1 MEGAELRQV
10 RRWLWAELAVS
21 RRPRGSPLAASR
33 WAGDSVA
40 AVRELRIALAD
51 AVAAGEVSAVDASV
65 WAAAACLDGVRT
77 SKAVLAAKLGLA
89 SIRSLD
95 ARLDTVDQVLAGRLG
110 AEGAAATIRP
120 VAGEALAIAALSEA
134 AVARSNGEVESAEA
148 YERLAREHQNLST
161 DGPRRS
167 GADRVRRHR
176 AGNRA
181 RPALARLATRL
192 PAVPRLQP
200 AGQDGR
206 LTQLSYQLFD
216 DAELAVGELDRAWRN
231 SAAEAYPLLVDHAM
245 RVTRPLRPGERIRLH
260 LLELVVNIVRD
271 TDSALT
277 LPVTTRW
284 LREAVTGAGPAS
296 RAAVA
301 ATRSRA
307 HVLQL
312 HGHLDLA
319 RSELDRALA
328 VFPMVR
334 FDRLEDRWSEYMDL
348 LLRRAAAELCLGAA
362 ADRELTARLVR
373 RAKDVPGALASVQL
387 ARVELNLDV
396 LRLDLGGVRANA
408 NSALGRRYSRRQA
421 QLVEALDVERGRFP
435 LGALN
440 SLVSAAVTV
449 GQGATGI
456 GELIERSLPRL
467 DVQPAWANQFY
478 RLRLILREATA
489 GRRRAVDPAIVPLV
503 PYAIRVE
510 GTLPTAAKYLV

>member
-1 MEGAELRQV
+1 
-10 RRWLWAELAVS
+10 
-21 RRPRGSPLAASR
+21 
-33 WAGDSVA
+33 
-40 AVRELRIALAD
+40 
-51 AVAAGEVSAVDASV
+51 
-65 WAAAACLDGVRT
+65 
-77 SKAVLAAKLGLA
+77 
-89 SIRSLD
+89 
-95 ARLDTVDQVLAGRLG
+95 
-110 AEGAAATIRP
+110 
-120 VAGEALAIAALSEA
+120 
-134 AVARSNGEVESAEA
+134 
-148 YERLAREHQNLST
+148 
-161 DGPRRS
+161 
-167 GADRVRRHR
+167 
-176 AGNRA
+176 
-181 RPALARLATRL
+181 
-192 PAVPRLQP
+192 
-200 AGQDGR
+200 
-206 LTQLSYQLFD
+206 
-216 DAELAVGELDRAWRN
+216 
-231 SAAEAYPLLVDHAM
+231 
-245 RVTRPLRPGERIRLH
+245 
-260 LLELVVNIVRD
+260 
-271 TDSALT
+271 
-277 LPVTTRW
+277 
-284 LREAVTGAGPAS
+284 
-296 RAAVA
+296 
-301 ATRSRA
+301 
-307 HVLQL
+307 
-312 HGHLDLA
+312 
-319 RSELDRALA
+319 
-328 VFPMVR
+328 
-334 FDRLEDRWSEYMDL
+334 MDL